1 MTKVQSPLNG
11 TQLVDEYFIE
21 NRNRLL
27 EVAAFLD
34 RLERSGSAVSAMA
47 DFRMQAF
54 QEALHALS
62 SAGPDRLQQIQLI
75 FSDPTTEPRPAL
87 DRKGA
92 VGAFDRA
99 AAGDRP

>member
-1 MTKVQSPLNG
+1 MTKWQSPLTG

-34 RLERSGSAVSAMA
+34 RLDRTNPAVTSS
-47 DFRMQAF
+47 DFRMEAF
-54 QEALHALS
+54 REAVLALTN
-62 SAGPDRLQQIQLI
+62 AGPERLQQIQLI
-75 FSDPTTEPRPAL
+75 FSDPGTEPRAAL

-92 VGAFDRA
+92 VGAFDRPA
-99 AAGDRP
+99 PGGRS

>member
-1 MTKVQSPLNG
+1 MTKWQSPLTG

-34 RLERSGSAVSAMA
+34 RLDRKDPAVASA
-47 DFRMQAF
+47 DFRMKAF
-54 QEALHALS
+54 REAVLALTD
-62 SAGPDRLQQIQLI
+62 AGPERLQQIQLI
-75 FSDPTTEPRPAL
+75 FSDPSTEPRAAL

-92 VGAFDRA
+92 AGAFDRPVP
-99 AAGDRP
+99 GDRS